1 MNDTLYSHIFFQR
14 AFRGVVTVYLSL
26 LDAPNEES
34 SQLDEIDLSKLSPE
48 ERKKEKARLRKLKK
62 KETSTEDDKTKQL
75 PEEDGKEKKKN
86 AKAGEVK
93 PIVAPKDDD
102 PKGEKLLNL
111 NPLDE
116 CMKWCLMI
124 LKLPSCDV
132 QSHILILDVM
142 IRKKKFFIGIRSLV
156 QGFKKDPFNASLSY
170 LLVKFA
176 HVFLEDFK
184 DKLNDLSVVNN
195 IVKSELF
202 KLLKNSFDLQK
213 YVDEFI
219 ENSKSLSLSHRVA
232 AAKSL
237 LFLYNTPEAKVKALN
252 LFTEESIWNGTG
264 ISLEHLI
271 EAYLVVLYYP
281 LFISLIHP
289 F

>member
-14 AFRGVVTVYLSL
+14 AFRGVVTVYLSI

-34 SQLDEIDLSKLSPE
+34 LQLDEIDLSKLSPE

-62 KETSTEDDKTKQL
+62 KETSTEEV

-124 LKLPSCDV
+124 LKLSSCDV

-142 IRKKKFFIGIRSLV
+142 IRKKKFTLGIRSLV

-170 LLVKFA
+170 LLVKFV
-176 HVFLEDFK
+176 HVFLEDSK

-202 KLLKNSFDLQK
+202 KLLKNSFNLQK

-219 ENSKSLSLSHRVA
+219 ENSKSLTVSHRVA

-237 LFLYNTPEAKVKALN
+237 LFLNNTPEAKAKALN

-264 ISLEHLI
+264 TSLEHLI

-281 LFISLIHP
+281 KYIS
-289 F
+289 